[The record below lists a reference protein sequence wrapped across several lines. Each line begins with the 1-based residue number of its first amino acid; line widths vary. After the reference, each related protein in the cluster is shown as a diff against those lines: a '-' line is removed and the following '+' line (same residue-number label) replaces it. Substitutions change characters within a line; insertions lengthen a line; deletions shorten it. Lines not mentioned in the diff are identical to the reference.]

1 MSKCSDLIDLCNELN
16 EYQCEALYSLAS
28 FLKGKDKYSKEVND
42 LIDAYGGSIIPLMII
57 NYIILRDMVLND
69 PKLRDMLIGRD
80 DIIWL

>member
-28 FLKGKDKYSKEVND
+28 FLKGKDKYSNEVNN
-42 LIDAYGGSIIPLMII
+42 LISSYGGSIIPLIII

>member
-42 LIDAYGGSIIPLMII
+42 LISSYGGSIIPLIII

-69 PKLRDMLIGRD
+69 PKLRDILLGKD
-80 DIIWL
+80 NIIWL

>member
-42 LIDAYGGSIIPLMII
+42 LISSYGGSIIPLIII

>member
-42 LIDAYGGSIIPLMII
+42 LISSYGGSIIPLIII

-69 PKLRDMLIGRD
+69 PKIRDILLGKD